1 MAYQTAYGVPL
12 GARVGLML
20 IFPNC
25 SGQKCPIQKKLLI
38 RLEKCLVVPPAAQN
52 WTSRSMITA
61 RRILMDAQSVDHC
74 LQVTLL
80 QVQCSA
86 DSRPIVEFDWP
97 VQNWR
102 QRHWWQRTVYRPRA
116 DWSQKL
122 VRQERFVHRHSSW
135 QVLVLL
141 PSAVSQLGQECIWGP
156 VLFVT
161 TYQCEQSF
169 SVMIVV
175 KNEQR
180 NRLEAI
186 FPHDMR
192 LVLWN
197 VWITELAASKQA
209 LCPTKSKNSKKTI
222 SWMCVTESKKEI
234 KGPGRLKLEGYGAL
248 LETDDSGTLR
258 NAGLSSTH
266 CSCTVT

>member
-1 MAYQTAYGVPL
+1 MPG
-12 GARVGLML
+12 GATCGAELN
-20 IFPNC
+20 FTQYDNSAPNTDGC
-25 SGQKCPIQKKLLI
+25 AVSWSLSASY
-38 RLEKCLVVPPAAQN
+38 PAA
-52 WTSRSMITA
+52 SA
-61 RRILMDAQSVDHC
+61 
-74 LQVTLL
+74 
-80 QVQCSA
+80 VQCGFTANSWIWLTRSELTSA
-86 DSRPIVEFDWP
+86 PLVTT
-97 VQNWR
+97 N
-102 QRHWWQRTVYRPRA
+102 VYRPRA